1 MRTGKILNN
10 EFAQY
15 IVDAVESDGA
25 IYRQIYRPLTINL
38 AKKKA
43 NGTYDREKAIKGV
56 MYLAVEGIRKFKKH
70 YEAYNERPYGVVSAA
85 TKHAIAVELLSGML
99 DDINEV
105 AKEIKLKMKRK

>member
-1 MRTGKILNN
+1 MRTGKISNS

-25 IYRQIYRPLTINL
+25 IYRQMYRPITINL

-56 MYLAVEGIRKFKKH
+56 MYLAAEGIRKFKKH
-70 YEAYNERPYGVVSAA
+70 FEAYHEKAYGPVSPA

-105 AKEIKLKMKRK
+105 ARAIKLKTR

>member
-1 MRTGKILNN
+1 MRTGKILTS

-15 IVDAVESDGA
+15 IVDAVESDGT
-25 IYRQIYRPLTINL
+25 IYRQMYRPITINL

-43 NGTYDREKAIKGV
+43 NGTYDREKAIIATTH
-56 MYLAVEGIRKFKKH
+56 LATEGIRKFKKQF
-70 YEAYNERPYGVVSAA
+70 EAYHERSYGVVSAA

-105 AKEIKLKMKRK
+105 AKEIKAKAKRK

>member
-1 MRTGKILNN
+1 MRTGKFLNN

-15 IVDAVESDGA
+15 IVDAVESDGTL
-25 IYRQIYRPLTINL
+25 YRQMYRPITINL

-43 NGTYDREKAIKGV
+43 NGTYEREKAIKGV

-70 YEAYNERPYGVVSAA
+70 YEAYNEKPYGAVSAA

-105 AKEIKLKMKRK
+105 AREIKAKRKK